1 MQGGGGAVDVM
12 AAPSWAFK
20 KFQEDIGTWLL
31 LAVIPLIVL
40 ALVSGGINVGAGV
53 VTSNSN
59 SFFLSLLVNAIT
71 TIVGFALFG
80 LAARGLI
87 RAGLAV
93 SRGEKPSL
101 EHMTDM
107 TDIGPYLA
115 LSAILGLAV
124 GIGTFFCYIPGII
137 IAVVTGFAYTVQLDQ
152 KLEPIDAIKKGFE
165 MVQANPG
172 PALLGLF
179 LSGLIGQVG
188 LILCCIGVFF
198 TWPIGWMTNVH
209 IYKQLCPSYQP
220 VAPGTRSRR
229 SRCASIDTCAT
240 RATSPAAT
248 GADPNTSLTRPSDT
262 ARSTPS
268 ASTPSAMPVAQLRH
282 CAPPTAG
289 STATNSARS
298 PQLTQRSSSRPT
310 PSACNRR
317 R

>member
-1 MQGGGGAVDVM
+1 MSNIPPPPGAPPPPGQGGPGQPPQGPPPGQPPQGPPPGMPPQGPPPGPPPGGGYGPPPGGGGFAPPPGGMQGGGGAVDVM

-31 LAVIPLIVL
+31 LAFIPLIVL

-209 IYKQLCPSYQP
+209 FYKQLRGEPI
-220 VAPGTRSRR
+220 AP
-229 SRCASIDTCAT
+229 
-240 RATSPAAT
+240 
-248 GADPNTSLTRPSDT
+248 
-262 ARSTPS
+262 
-268 ASTPSAMPVAQLRH
+268 
-282 CAPPTAG
+282 
-289 STATNSARS
+289 
-298 PQLTQRSSSRPT
+298 
-310 PSACNRR
+310 
-317 R
+317 